1 MLAHIFDALTD
12 RAPIRIGES
21 NGTVKYRLGYGTP
34 DADQILHTL
43 SQLMF
48 EYGTDPEI
56 RRFTPSLFGMCG
68 HDDRSC
74 QYKAVTDFV
83 LDKVRYV
90 RDPLGVEYVRSP
102 TALLREYREFGM
114 ANGDCD
120 DQVLLTGSMLFSVG
134 FETRPIGLNLFT
146 REYFDHVALQ
156 TLRDDQRWV
165 TFDSCRP
172 SDPFGEVQPDF
183 LAGEPASKFA
193 Q

>member
-1 MLAHIFDALTD
+1 MLQRIIDFITD
-12 RAPIRIGES
+12 KPPVRVGEANGVIR
-21 NGTVKYRLGYGTP
+21 YRLGYGAS
-34 DADQILHTL
+34 DAEQILHTV

-56 RRFTPSLFGMCG
+56 RRFTTSLFNGCG

-74 QYKAVTDFV
+74 QFNAVVDFMT
-83 LDKVRYV
+83 DKVRYV
-90 RDPLGVEYVRSP
+90 RDPLGIEYVRSP

-120 DQVLLTGSMLFSVG
+120 DQVLFAGSMLFSIG

-146 REYFDHVALQ
+146 QDYYDHVALQ
-156 TLRDDQRWV
+156 V
-165 TFDSCRP
+165 MKDSGEYITYDPCRP
-172 SDPFGEVQPDF
+172 SNPFLNAHANF
-183 LAGEPASKFA
+183 LEGEPASKFA